1 MYIMN
6 IKDFSNHSINFIFLL
21 QINNF
26 MYKVH
31 QKCECKSFLM
41 KCADSC

>member
-21 QINNF
+21 LINKF
-26 MYKVH
+26 YV
-31 QKCECKSFLM
+31 QSAPEV
-41 KCADSC
+41 